1 MVLVLVLVGGGGGG
15 VVVVAVVVV
24 VGVRLRYE
32 NHNYRA
38 AGENP
43 PWSDQTP
50 EGFSCGPRTAVFIT
64 QQQERTPCHL
74 AQARP

>member
-24 VGVRLRYE
+24 VVGIRLRYE
-32 NHNYRA
+32 NHSYRA

-43 PWSDQTP
+43 PWSDQTG
-50 EGFSCGPRTAVFIT
+50 EGFSCTGSS
-64 QQQERTPCHL
+64 
-74 AQARP
+74 